1 MEKNYKVF
9 ETMHDKQRFYLVF
22 SPDNEVVY
30 KTSKRE
36 DADNFIHTAQRAK
49 GNNR

>member
-1 MEKNYKVF
+1 MRVV
-9 ETMHDKQRFYLVF
+9 ETMHNKQRFYLVF
-22 SPDNEVVY
+22 NDNNDIVY

-36 DADNFIHTAQRAK
+36 DANNFIHTAQRAK

>member
-1 MEKNYKVF
+1 MRIV
-9 ETMHDKQRFYLVF
+9 ETMHDKLTYWLVF
-22 SPDNEVVY
+22 NDNNDVVY

-49 GNNR
+49 KHNK